1 MLTSVKEFSLRGTC
15 YLTITCLHLLYQ
27 LMVLSI
33 QCLVFYHKV
42 AFGTECKRQIY
53 YFIHTSSETAL
64 SVHLLNDWQTNEP
77 PLLKSKGEEGRRI
90 CSLGVGFL
98 SILIYHKTFFFFLTA
113 LVLYYYL
120 QESFFQKWGIIK
132 AVKISPLQHTSHFNS
147 QHFNSQHVFRFL
159 ANWMCSIPEWPSF
172 SGITRWSFCRI
183 IFWGNCYRIWTAFSG
198 QIWRK

>member
-27 LMVLSI
+27 FMVLPI

-53 YFIHTSSETAL
+53 YFIHISSETAL

-98 SILIYHKTFFFFLTA
+98 SILIYQKTFFFFFNCFSTLLLFA
-113 LVLYYYL
+113 GI
-120 QESFFQKWGIIK
+120 FF
-132 AVKISPLQHTSHFNS
+132 SEMRHN
-147 QHFNSQHVFRFL
+147 
-159 ANWMCSIPEWPSF
+159 
-172 SGITRWSFCRI
+172 
-183 IFWGNCYRIWTAFSG
+183 
-198 QIWRK
+198 

>member
-53 YFIHTSSETAL
+53 YFIHNSSETAL

-98 SILIYHKTFFFFLTA
+98 SILIYQKTFFFFLTA

-159 ANWMCSIPEWPSF
+159 ANWMCYIPEWPSF
-172 SGITRWSFCRI
+172 SGITRWSFRRI

>member
-27 LMVLSI
+27 LMVLPI

-98 SILIYHKTFFFFLTA
+98 SILIYQKTFFFFNCFSTLLLFA
-113 LVLYYYL
+113 GI
-120 QESFFQKWGIIK
+120 FF
-132 AVKISPLQHTSHFNS
+132 SEMRHN
-147 QHFNSQHVFRFL
+147 
-159 ANWMCSIPEWPSF
+159 
-172 SGITRWSFCRI
+172 
-183 IFWGNCYRIWTAFSG
+183 
-198 QIWRK
+198 

>member
-1 MLTSVKEFSLRGTC
+1 MQKADILF
-15 YLTITCLHLLYQ
+15 YPHQ
-27 LMVLSI
+27 LWNSTFCPPFEWLAD
-33 QCLVFYHKV
+33 QW
-42 AFGTECKRQIY
+42 
-53 YFIHTSSETAL
+53 TSSP
-64 SVHLLNDWQTNEP
+64 Q
-77 PLLKSKGEEGRRI
+77 KQRGRRQEDLFSRCRI
-90 CSLGVGFL
+90 LVYFDL
-98 SILIYHKTFFFFLTA
+98 SEDLFFFFLTV

-159 ANWMCSIPEWPSF
+159 ANWMCYIPEWPSF
-172 SGITRWSFCRI
+172 SGITRWSFRRI

>member
-1 MLTSVKEFSLRGTC
+1 MLTNVKEFSLRGTC

-27 LMVLSI
+27 VMVLPI

-42 AFGTECKRQIY
+42 AFGTEYKTQIY
-53 YFIHTSSETAL
+53 SFIHTSSETAL

-90 CSLGVGFL
+90 YSLGVGFL
-98 SILIYHKTFFFFLTA
+98 SILIYQKTFFFFNCFSTL
-113 LVLYYYL
+113 LLF
-120 QESFFQKWGIIK
+120 EGIFFFQKWGIIK

-147 QHFNSQHVFRFL
+147 QHVFRLIL
-159 ANWMCSIPEWPSF
+159 ANWMCYIPEWPSF
-172 SGITRWSFCRI
+172 SGITRWSFRRI

>member
-27 LMVLSI
+27 FMVLPI

-98 SILIYHKTFFFFLTA
+98 SILIYQKTFFFFLTA

-147 QHFNSQHVFRFL
+147 QHVFRFL
-159 ANWMCSIPEWPSF
+159 ANWMCYIPEWPSF
-172 SGITRWSFCRI
+172 SGITRWSFRRI